1 MIQRNEIF
9 GWAVFGLSFLVFSY
23 LIVDQ
28 LSRYTRNPSRL
39 SLERTAEEEEGN
51 PLTRLTELTR
61 LATKAD
67 NGYTSEL
74 FLDRVRRAFMTKI
87 RLSLDL
93 SPAEMR
99 KIISDRQALNALTVD
114 DDLRNLLSGTLA
126 LQARSKPINV
136 ELLVSKMEAW
146 THEDR

>member
-1 MIQRNEIF
+1 
-9 GWAVFGLSFLVFSY
+9 
-23 LIVDQ
+23 
-28 LSRYTRNPSRL
+28 
-39 SLERTAEEEEGN
+39 
-51 PLTRLTELTR
+51 
-61 LATKAD
+61 
-67 NGYTSEL
+67 
-74 FLDRVRRAFMTKI
+74 MTKI

-99 KIISDRQALNALTVD
+99 KIISDRQALNALTID